1 MENDQQSGLNLG
13 NHSPSFLTHALTP
26 ANVGI
31 LPDPDGYAQPKGSC
45 GDYLELYL
53 KVADGKVADA
63 RFMTNGC
70 LHTIACGSAM
80 TSLIMGREL
89 GEAAQLSAGDIE
101 TELGGLEK
109 EHRHCAALA
118 AATLK
123 AAVRDH
129 LKRKQAPW
137 KQPYQRRRP

>member
-1 MENDQQSGLNLG
+1 MSKQDESFPTLAD
-13 NHSPSFLTHALTP
+13 HSPAFLEHALTP
-26 ANVGI
+26 VNVGM
-31 LPDPDGYAQPKGSC
+31 LPDPDGYARPKGAC

-53 KVADGKVADA
+53 RVKDGRVADA
-63 RFMTNGC
+63 RFMPTGC
-70 LHTIACGSAM
+70 MHTVACGSVM
-80 TSLIMGREL
+80 TSLIKGREL
-89 GEAAQLSAGDIE
+89 GEAAQLSAEDIE
-101 TELGGLEK
+101 NALGGLEK

-137 KQPYQRRRP
+137 KTPYAKR